1 MILQGKDFLKWG
13 NLSEQR
19 RGILSERYSSKI
31 TNRALS
37 RFIIPVSEN
46 EKRD

>member
-19 RGILSERYSSKI
+19 RGILSERYS
-31 TNRALS
+31 ALS
-37 RFIIPVSEN
+37 GDYPWQYVA
-46 EKRD
+46 